1 MLISERDRGYV
12 CIPYLSFP
20 HFNGCNVMRNKNQP
34 IAVEGYPFIAL
45 FAFITVVIALL
56 EWGFLAV
63 IFLALTLFAVYF
75 FRNPDRTVPQG
86 EDLVI
91 SPADGKVVFV
101 DLVQEDRFLNDQ
113 VLKISVFMSV
123 FNVHVNRVPCSGK
136 VVDQFYNKGQF
147 VNAALDKA
155 SIENEQG
162 GMVIETAAG
171 KKLLVVQIA
180 GLIARRIVTYPVVGD
195 LLERGQRYGL
205 IRFGSRV
212 DVYLPK
218 ETETDIKLGDRC
230 VAGETVLG
238 RFV

>member
-1 MLISERDRGYV
+1 
-12 CIPYLSFP
+12 
-20 HFNGCNVMRNKNQP
+20 MRNNNQP
-34 IAVEGYPFIAL
+34 IALEGYPFIAL
-45 FAFITVVIALL
+45 FAFITVVFALL
-56 EWGFLAV
+56 EWSFLAIV
-63 IFLALTLFAVYF
+63 FLALTLFTVYF

-123 FNVHVNRVPCSGK
+123 FNVHVNRVPCSGN

-162 GMVIETAAG
+162 GMVIETAG
-171 KKLLVVQIA
+171 GQKLLVVQIA

-195 LLERGQRYGL
+195 LIERGQRYGL

-218 ETETDIKLGDRC
+218 DTVTDIKLGDRC
-230 VAGETVLG
+230 VAGETVIG

>member
-1 MLISERDRGYV
+1 
-12 CIPYLSFP
+12 
-20 HFNGCNVMRNKNQP
+20 MRNNNQP

-45 FAFITVVIALL
+45 FAFITVVFALL
-56 EWGFLAV
+56 EWSFLAIV
-63 IFLALTLFAVYF
+63 FLALTLFTVYF

-123 FNVHVNRVPCSGK
+123 FNVHVNRVPCSGN

-162 GMVIETAAG
+162 GMVIETAG
-171 KKLLVVQIA
+171 GQKLLVVQIA

-195 LLERGQRYGL
+195 LIERGQRYGL

-218 ETETDIKLGDRC
+218 DTVTDIKLGDRC
-230 VAGETVLG
+230 VAGETVIG